1 MGKSGEDD
9 VGFGTRLDF
18 ESDDTVTWYREE
30 DIVKI
35 VESWRVRL

>member
-1 MGKSGEDD
+1 MCKSGEDY

-18 ESDDTVTWYREE
+18 ESDDTVTWYGEE
-30 DIVKI
+30 NIVKI